1 MPKKEYFAQS
11 LTDVWG
17 SQIGGGSE
25 IIDCADVNSARS
37 IMGLGSDPNC
47 PVDNFTQRPDN
58 FPQSKVDKFSQDWK
72 ALLDKFDEDLS
83 SVGSSVSSYGS
94 GRDILLDEILKA
106 VEKGDYRGVKLIKN
120 MSDALYD
127 AAESIDD
134 KVAKLAGIKQKFK
147 DIRNE
152 SDVKEIR
159 DELLL

>member
-25 IIDCADVNSARS
+25 IIDCADVNSARG

-58 FPQSKVDKFSQDWK
+58 YPQSKVDKFSQQWK
-72 ALLDKFDEDLS
+72 ALLDKFDEELS
-83 SVGSSVSSYGS
+83 GAGSRIPQYGS
-94 GRDILLDEILKA
+94 DRDILLNEILEA
-106 VEKGDYRGVKLIKN
+106 VKKGDYRGVQLIKN

-127 AAESIDD
+127 AAESIDE
-134 KVAKLAGIKQKFK
+134 KVTTLAGIKQQFNDLNNNALNKINISMK
-147 DIRNE
+147 
-152 SDVKEIR
+152 
-159 DELLL
+159 L